1 MNLFGPVT
9 LEETLLPNKLACQK
23 CRLCYSNL
31 HNPKISPYG
40 EGRKDIMVIGEAP
53 GEEEDHNGRPW
64 QGRAGRL
71 LQREFKRAGIDLFKD
86 CVSYNSI
93 NCRPTS
99 SRGYNR
105 EPTNNEILLCR
116 NHVLRAIY
124 KYRPKIIF
132 LLGTIAVRSV
142 IGARWTRNLGGIS
155 KWRGWTI
162 PDREL
167 KAWICPAFH
176 PSYLMRMDSKAADT
190 VFRADIRRALKLGPV
205 PKFQNEAD
213 QVTIVEKTQDLV
225 DLLIGQRI
233 QRVAWDT
240 ETTGLKPYDIANH
253 KIVAAAFCA
262 SDDRAYVTPYPDMH
276 SLKRILADSRIK
288 KIAQNMK
295 FEATWTHMHGYDVRG
310 QEWDTMLASHIHDNR
325 PGITGLKFQAYV
337 RFGLVGYDDEIGPYL
352 KGRNPKDSNSVNRIE
367 EAMRTK
373 RKKVLTYC
381 GIDSLVTYRLAMQQM
396 EELGYAR
403 DLH

>member
-9 LEETLLPNKLACQK
+9 LEETLLPPKLACQK
-23 CRLCYSNL
+23 CRLCYTNL
-31 HNPKISPYG
+31 HNPKIPVYG

-53 GEEEDHNGRPW
+53 GEEEDLNGRPW
-64 QGRAGRL
+64 QGRAGRS
-71 LQREFKRAGIDLFKD
+71 LQREFKRAGIDLFRD

-105 EPTNNEILLCR
+105 EPTNHEILMCR

-124 KYRPKIIF
+124 KYKPRIIF

-142 IGARWTRNLGGIS
+142 IGARWTKNLGGIS

-167 KAWICPAFH
+167 GAWLCPTFH
-176 PSYLMRMDSKAADT
+176 PSYLIRMDSKAADT
-190 VFRADIRRALKLGPV
+190 VFRADIRRALKLGTV
-205 PKFQNEAD
+205 PKFQKEED
-213 QVTIVEKTQDLV
+213 QVTIVEETQDLI

-233 QRVAWDT
+233 QRVAWDV

-253 KIVAAAFCA
+253 KIVAVAFCG
-262 SDDRAYVTPYPDMH
+262 SEDRAYVTPYPDMRK
-276 SLKRILADSRIK
+276 LKRVLADRRIR

-295 FEATWTHMHGYDVRG
+295 FEATWTHMFGYDVRG
-310 QEWDTMLASHIHDNR
+310 QEWDTMLASHVHDNR
-325 PGITGLKFQAYV
+325 SGVTGLKFQAYV
-337 RFGLVGYDDEIGPYL
+337 RFGLVGYDDEIEPYL
-352 KGRNPKDSNSVNRIE
+352 KGKNPKDSNSVNRIE

-373 RKKVLTYC
+373 RKQVLTYC
-381 GIDSLVTYRLAMQQM
+381 GIDALVTYRLAMQQM
-396 EELGYAR
+396 EELGYA
-403 DLH
+403 L